1 MSYKKLGKR
10 IQLARED
17 AGLNQEQL
25 ARMLGCSQP
34 TLSNYEKGK
43 SRVYLA
49 QLQKLAELLNKP
61 ASYFLEAMEPAD
73 SETETSWS
81 SDALLSSDRVLV
93 NTDSDILDII
103 KILKELPRENR
114 RTVYEFVLWQQSR
127 AGRNDSSG
135 KL

>member
-25 ARMLGCSQP
+25 AKMLGCSQP

-49 QLQKLAELLNKP
+49 QLQKMAELLNKP
-61 ASYFLEAMEPAD
+61 ASYFLEAMEPAENE
-73 SETETSWS
+73 SESTLPAAIS
-81 SDALLSSDRVLV
+81 LV
-93 NTDSDILDII
+93 ADTMVVNAENDILEILRLLMVLPQESR
-103 KILKELPRENR
+103 KI
-114 RTVYEFVLWQQSR
+114 VYEFALWQQSR
-127 AGRNDSSG
+127 LGRN
-135 KL
+135 